1 MTSNDIKTIQL
12 IVNSEQATKRLDDLK
27 TKLTDIKRKKD
38 EAFEKGDATAF
49 DLYSKELRKTQKEI
63 SKVATPAATE
73 ATLKSSTPPTATSTT
88 WGSSANVAR
97 GSRVAGISAR
107 RFSRNTWPP

>member
-27 TKLTDIKRKKD
+27 LKLTQIKQKKD

-49 DLYSKELRKTQKEI
+49 
-63 SKVATPAATE
+63 
-73 ATLKSSTPPTATSTT
+73 
-88 WGSSANVAR
+88 
-97 GSRVAGISAR
+97 
-107 RFSRNTWPP
+107 

>member
-27 TKLTDIKRKKD
+27 AKLIQIKQKKD

-63 SKVATPAATE
+63 SKVETRAEGMARTLRNLDKATPKQLR
-73 ATLKSSTPPTATSTT
+73 ATLSELTKQLNS
-88 WGSSANVAR
+88 GKVAR
-97 GSRVAGISAR
+97 SGIRSR
-107 RFSRNTWPP
+107 TL

>member
-63 SKVATPAATE
+63 SKVETHAATV

>member
-38 EAFEKGDATAF
+38 EAFEKGDATA
-49 DLYSKELRKTQKEI
+49 S
-63 SKVATPAATE
+63 
-73 ATLKSSTPPTATSTT
+73 
-88 WGSSANVAR
+88 
-97 GSRVAGISAR
+97 
-107 RFSRNTWPP
+107 